1 MAFALTD
8 FKKTSRSVNG
18 RQVLYPHQ
26 LRDDRYLAAI
36 SYAIDYY
43 ERMVG
48 RPRHELQAGTLLE
61 FFGDPKL
68 ARGIVACLGRSYAW
82 HQQSFEEVLEPET
95 WAAMRDLGLT
105 TPVDLRAHLYRYV
118 NVHHHGFLPTVG
130 RSVVLEAIC
139 AELPVSR
146 SEFEMLLT
154 LDSEANAVLTKVAG
168 TPDAR
173 EIVALYNYHSL
184 ETPLRYAESLRLTLS
199 GSIWPVI
206 RTVHNTARRY
216 GLTYA
221 VDYGVLGMLAQDAT
235 ITWHGTRDALGGY
248 RSSGRKI
255 VRALLRLLAAHPD
268 APVSGEAVVHLRGRT
283 THLLLDKRALR
294 TLGVRAM
301 AAGSSEDSW
310 EATHADELR
319 VAWSRAF
326 VRGETGG
333 WRLRRD
339 PEPIITEQGV
349 IVPDFGLFRGSQ
361 RASLVLA
368 ETPSAVDALEKPLQ
382 SLQGRSPV
390 VVWTTPQLARRLAHL
405 PAIVVAA
412 AGSPSP
418 RLLATALPSPTALA
432 ERHLTKWQRLEQILA
447 AEGFVD
453 DSRIGDVLEVDPARV
468 EQAVRGWRADEI
480 TYLPGIGLCTSET
493 VTEIRALLQPER
505 RRAA

>member
-1 MAFALTD
+1 
-8 FKKTSRSVNG
+8 
-18 RQVLYPHQ
+18 
-26 LRDDRYLAAI
+26 
-36 SYAIDYY
+36 
-43 ERMVG
+43 
-48 RPRHELQAGTLLE
+48 
-61 FFGDPKL
+61 
-68 ARGIVACLGRSYAW
+68 
-82 HQQSFEEVLEPET
+82 
-95 WAAMRDLGLT
+95 
-105 TPVDLRAHLYRYV
+105 
-118 NVHHHGFLPTVG
+118 
-130 RSVVLEAIC
+130 
-139 AELPVSR
+139 
-146 SEFEMLLT
+146 
-154 LDSEANAVLTKVAG
+154 
-168 TPDAR
+168 
-173 EIVALYNYHSL
+173 
-184 ETPLRYAESLRLTLS
+184 
-199 GSIWPVI
+199 
-206 RTVHNTARRY
+206 
-216 GLTYA
+216 
-221 VDYGVLGMLAQDAT
+221 MLAQDAT

-294 TLGVRAM
+294 TLGVRAL
-301 AAGSSEDSW
+301 AAGSSEDAR
-310 EATHADELR
+310 EATPADELR
-319 VAWSRAF
+319 VAWSQAF
-326 VRGETGG
+326 VRAETGG